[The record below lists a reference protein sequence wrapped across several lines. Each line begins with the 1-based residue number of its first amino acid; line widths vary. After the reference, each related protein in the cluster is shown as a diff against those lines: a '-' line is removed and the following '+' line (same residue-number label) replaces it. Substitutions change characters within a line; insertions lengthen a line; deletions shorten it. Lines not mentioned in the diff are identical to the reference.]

1 MDSGKDSRMD
11 LGGDSRD
18 DSPVKD
24 SGGDSG
30 LDFGIDSKWI
40 LLWRI
45 LE

>member
-1 MDSGKDSRMD
+1 MDSGKESRMD
-11 LGGDSRD
+11 LAGDSRD

>member
-11 LGGDSRD
+11 LGGNSRE